1 MDQAVQAVL
10 ASITRLLLAGGGGA
24 AVAFALFRW
33 FGKSWID
40 QRFKK
45 ELEEFKHEKNKEL
58 EQLRHDINTLFSR
71 VSKVHEKEFEVLP
84 KAWQLLNEAQGAVF
98 QVAKPLRQYPDFN
111 RLSAEQFEALLKE
124 SRLMDFQKEEL
135 RNAPDRLKYYREAL
149 FWVELGE
156 AKSAR
161 VGLNNY
167 LALNSIFMTGS
178 LREQFREINNAFAN
192 VISSE
197 ETTHTSGHNE
207 IIQKSRGQ
215 SLSRISDL
223 FEKIGMEVQKR
234 LRYDEA

>member
-1 MDQAVQAVL
+1 M
-10 ASITRLLLAGGGGA
+10 
-24 AVAFALFRW
+24 
-33 FGKSWID
+33 
-40 QRFKK
+40 
-45 ELEEFKHEKNKEL
+45 
-58 EQLRHDINTLFSR
+58 
-71 VSKVHEKEFEVLP
+71 
-84 KAWQLLNEAQGAVF
+84 
-98 QVAKPLRQYPDFN
+98 
-111 RLSAEQFEALLKE
+111 
-124 SRLMDFQKEEL
+124 
-135 RNAPDRLKYYREAL
+135 
-149 FWVELGE
+149 ELGE

-197 ETTHTSGHNE
+197 KTTHTSGHNE